1 MAAGHGV
8 ALVGVMRSA
17 FGCLVVLA
25 TRWCRAAWVDVDT
38 PPGARRSKAYTM
50 PGRILDLVF
59 SDECVPPA
67 SRRAARGAV
76 GRSVAVA
83 VGSVRFGALFERPAR
98 RFEADGRSFKDGF
111 DPRWTAVHKNDYT
124 NKALQYY
131 HEDYV
136 GTGGGFLNITT
147 TSEHTKFTSYQV
159 HRDRKVRKT
168 VKKTFLA
175 KRPTTYAQ

>member
-1 MAAGHGV
+1 MRPDSLAAGHGV

-83 VGSVRFGALFERPAR
+83 VGSVRFGAVC
-98 RFEADGRSFKDGF
+98 FKCIWFGHF
-111 DPRWTAVHKNDYT
+111 PGQKH
-124 NKALQYY
+124 LQ
-131 HEDYV
+131 
-136 GTGGGFLNITT
+136 I
-147 TSEHTKFTSYQV
+147 KQ
-159 HRDRKVRKT
+159 
-168 VKKTFLA
+168 VKKQLLLL
-175 KRPTTYAQ
+175 K